1 MDRNHVT
8 IGFLFGM
15 VCALG
20 LALLVQ
26 SGAALPAATAQT
38 AGGNGQG
45 MFAVTGSGTQG
56 QSRDVLFLIDP
67 ASTRLM
73 VYEFKDG
80 TLSLAGVRNIEFEM
94 RFQEWS
100 ARGKTQAPPVADMRK
115 LSEENSGGGRKP

>member
-1 MDRNHVT
+1 MNRNQVT

-26 SGAALPAATAQT
+26 SGASLPAAHAQT
-38 AGGNGQG
+38 AGGGPG

-67 ASTRLM
+67 ASTRVL

-80 TLSLAGVRNIEFEM
+80 TLTLSAVRNIEFEM
-94 RFQEWS
+94 RFQEYS
-100 ARGKTQAPPVADMRK
+100 ARGKTQTPSVSAMREE
-115 LSEENSGGGRKP
+115 SEKQKGK

>member
-1 MDRNHVT
+1 MNRNQVT

-26 SGAALPAATAQT
+26 SGAALPAAHAQT
-38 AGGNGQG
+38 AGGGTG

-56 QSRDVLFLIDP
+56 QSRDVLFIVDP

-80 TLSLAGVRNIEFEM
+80 TLTLSAVRNIEFEM
-94 RFQEWS
+94 RFQEYS
-100 ARGKTQAPPVADMRK
+100 ARGKTQNPSVGSMREESEKQKPPK
-115 LSEENSGGGRKP
+115 

>member
-1 MDRNHVT
+1 MNRNQVT

-26 SGAALPAATAQT
+26 SGAALPAAHAQT
-38 AGGNGQG
+38 AGGGAG

-56 QSRDVLFLIDP
+56 QSRDVLFIVDP

-80 TLSLAGVRNIEFEM
+80 TLSLSAVRNIEFEM
-94 RFQEWS
+94 RFQEYS
-100 ARGKTQAPPVADMRK
+100 NNRKTQSPSVGSMREESEKQGKPPK
-115 LSEENSGGGRKP
+115 